1 MWISSFRYD
10 LWPWPRRASSPTP
23 DNVAGTRT
31 RRVSDRGRSA
41 IPWHEQLLLA
51 GLLLVVAGWMI
62 LRLVLTLLA
71 AH

>member
-1 MWISSFRYD
+1 
-10 LWPWPRRASSPTP
+10 
-23 DNVAGTRT
+23 
-31 RRVSDRGRSA
+31 VSDCGRSA